1 MPKEYMSKTAND
13 FKWNFYNQETGEAK
27 AMINKFICNFPQ
39 FQKSGYGLYIYSDT
53 KGSGKTLLSCCIA
66 NEILKKRDIS
76 VKFISV
82 SEYVEL
88 TKSGNSDNVRERIN
102 SILDAGLLIFDEI
115 GAIEESRDW
124 ISNTIFRL
132 VDYRYT
138 HILPTIY
145 TSNIEIDKLKC
156 DERAKDR
163 IFELSYKIHMP
174 EESIRRLRAEKRRS
188 KFIEQII

>member
-1 MPKEYMSKTAND
+1 MADNKKYYYLKLKE
-13 FKWNFYNQETGEAK
+13 NFFDSDSMVLLESMQDGILYSNILMK
-27 AMINKFICNFPQ
+27 MYL
-39 FQKSGYGLYIYSDT
+39 KSL
-53 KGSGKTLLSCCIA
+53 
-66 NEILKKRDIS
+66 
-76 VKFISV
+76 
-82 SEYVEL
+82 
-88 TKSGNSDNVRERIN
+88 NSDNARDRIN
-102 SILDAGLLIFDEI
+102 SILDAGLLILDEI

-124 ISNTIFRL
+124 ISNAIFRL

-188 KFIEQII
+188 KFMDQIK

>member
-1 MPKEYMSKTAND
+1 MEVVRRRT
-13 FKWNFYNQETGEAK
+13 EGRK
-27 AMINKFICNFPQ
+27 ADV
-39 FQKSGYGLYIYSDT
+39 YH
-53 KGSGKTLLSCCIA
+53 
-66 NEILKKRDIS
+66 
-76 VKFISV
+76 
-82 SEYVEL
+82 
-88 TKSGNSDNVRERIN
+88 NSYL
-102 SILDAGLLIFDEI
+102 LDAGLLIFDEI

-124 ISNTIFRL
+124 ISNAIFRL

-174 EESIRRLRAEKRRS
+174 EESIRRLRAERRRS
-188 KFIEQII
+188 ELMEQIK